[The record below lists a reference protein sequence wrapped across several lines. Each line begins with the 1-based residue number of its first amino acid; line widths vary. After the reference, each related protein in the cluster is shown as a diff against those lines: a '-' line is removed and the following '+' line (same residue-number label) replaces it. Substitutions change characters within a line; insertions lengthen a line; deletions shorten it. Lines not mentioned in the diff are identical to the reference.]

1 MRAPMILAVL
11 TAAAPVAAQEQ
22 QARAPVGQPPQQTGQ
37 QAGAPVYDMVAGDRE
52 TAWRINRITGEIVI
66 CRVDTTG
73 SLEAARARCSP
84 AAFDTA
90 PQQSSVPAPLGGSRP

>member
-1 MRAPMILAVL
+1 MRAPLIL
-11 TAAAPVAAQEQ
+11 TAMVVAAPVLAQEQQ
-22 QARAPVGQPPQQTGQ
+22 QARAPATPPQQ
-37 QAGAPVYDMVAGDRE
+37 QAGPPVYDMVAGDRE

-84 AAFDTA
+84 AAFDTV
-90 PQQSSVPAPLGGSRP
+90 PQQSLAPAPLGSSRP